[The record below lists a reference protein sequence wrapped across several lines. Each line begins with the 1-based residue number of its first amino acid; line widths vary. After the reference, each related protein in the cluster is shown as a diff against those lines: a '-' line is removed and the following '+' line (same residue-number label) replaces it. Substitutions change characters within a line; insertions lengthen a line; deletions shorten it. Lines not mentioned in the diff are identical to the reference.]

1 MKYGRELLQV
11 LVARFQP
18 VELYV
23 TQLTPVMGLHTGPGV
38 LGIAFFW
45 ED

>member
-23 TQLTPVMGLHTGPGV
+23 TQFTPVMGVHTGPGV
-38 LGIAFFW
+38 LGIAFYW